1 MTLAARTR
9 QTLACYSC
17 PSQRQRW
24 GRSPHP
30 TECPGQMS
38 RFLGTV
44 KQIASG
50 WSVTQVSVLLTA
62 VALALWAFS
71 LGQVRLEIGRYGLI
85 SGFPAIFFVAL
96 GILTLATVLLWVSPE
111 KHHKLL
117 FLQLMVLITAVWLV
131 PLLFGTR
138 PYFRDAFGIL
148 QHLDGVAAEGRVAI
162 DGYLKWPGAFL
173 FFGMLGK
180 LGSMSLDSA
189 MNVSSF
195 IMLLLYLP
203 PLYVFLHNILGESRS
218 NFCWAGLWVFSLAS
232 WVPEG
237 YFSPQGV
244 AYFLFLVM
252 LALITTHGFWE
263 RGRKWLMLTVSLV
276 VVGAAIVLTHLL
288 TTALAI
294 ATLAAA
300 SVAKK
305 SLRAVPIIVA
315 VAALAVLWNVV
326 VTQVVGD
333 ELGTTPLLA
342 TPSPASSG
350 EAAGTGLL
358 NFDVGSMVE
367 QQVLEPVSSGSQSHI
382 DVARIR
388 VAFAA
393 LVAALAVAGVIYLLA
408 KRERR
413 TAILLI
419 AIAAV
424 PFLLLPIS
432 GQVYAVA
439 YATRLYFFLVPTMAG
454 AAVFLLMM
462 RKRLAVPFFWAICTA
477 AIPLIMIA
485 QYGNQAMDRWSPSFL
500 DGTNYVS
507 TMRTAGNYPFAGLD
521 AVALNGDQVVLDS
534 ELVAKG
540 YYFPISRRDDAI
552 YTFKYDRPDFV
563 DGVWTW
569 LNSSREYDHLYVNPE
584 YSLYFFDGTEDES

>member
-1 MTLAARTR
+1 
-9 QTLACYSC
+9 
-17 PSQRQRW
+17 
-24 GRSPHP
+24 
-30 TECPGQMS
+30 MS

-71 LGQVRLEIGRYGLI
+71 LGQVRLEIGHYGLI

-117 FLQLMVLITAVWLV
+117 FLQLMVLIAAVWLV
-131 PLLFGTR
+131 PMLFGTR
-138 PYFRDAFGIL
+138 PYFGDAFGIL

-263 RGRKWLMLTVSLV
+263 RGRRWLMLTMSLV
-276 VVGAAIVLTHLL
+276 VVGATIVLSHLL
-288 TTALAI
+288 TTALAV
-294 ATLAAA
+294 ATLVAT

-326 VTQVVGD
+326 VTQIVGD
-333 ELGTTPLLA
+333 ALGTTPLLA
-342 TPSPASSG
+342 TSSPASSG
-350 EAAGTGLL
+350 EAAGAGLL

-367 QQVLEPVSSGSQSHI
+367 QQVLEPVSRGSQSHV

-408 KRERR
+408 RRERR

-439 YATRLYFFLVPTMAG
+439 YATRLYFFLVPAMAC

-477 AIPLIMIA
+477 AIPLTMIA

-500 DGTNYVS
+500 DGRSYVS
-507 TMRTAGNYPFAGLD
+507 TMQTAGNYPFAGLD
-521 AVALNGDQVVLDS
+521 AVALNGGQVVLDS
-534 ELVAKG
+534 ELVAVR

-569 LNSSREYDHLYVNPE
+569 LNSSGEYDHLYVNPE

>member
-1 MTLAARTR
+1 
-9 QTLACYSC
+9 
-17 PSQRQRW
+17 
-24 GRSPHP
+24 
-30 TECPGQMS
+30 MS

-71 LGQVRLEIGRYGLI
+71 LGQVRLEIGHYGLI

-195 IMLLLYLP
+195 IMMLLYLP

-252 LALITTHGFWE
+252 LALITTPGFWE
-263 RGRKWLMLTVSLV
+263 RGRRWLMLTMSLV
-276 VVGAAIVLTHLL
+276 VVGATIVLSHLL
-288 TTALAI
+288 TTALAV
-294 ATLAAA
+294 ATLAAT

-326 VTQVVGD
+326 VTQVVGNT
-333 ELGTTPLLA
+333 LGTTPLLA
-342 TPSPASSG
+342 TSSPASSG
-350 EAAGTGLL
+350 EAAGAGLL

-367 QQVLEPVSSGSQSHI
+367 QQVLEPVSRGSQSHV

-408 KRERR
+408 RRERR

-477 AIPLIMIA
+477 AIPLTMIA

-500 DGTNYVS
+500 DGRSYVS
-507 TMRTAGNYPFAGLD
+507 TMQTAGNYPFAELD

-534 ELVAKG
+534 ELVAEG

-569 LNSSREYDHLYVNPE
+569 LNSSGEYDHLYVNPE